1 MVVIVAMVGVH
12 PLRSVFRAA
21 LRIAILGFGLLLSM
35 VVDGQGCVLPVVMD
49 GQGCLIDLQGNVVIP
64 SNISWKGIW
73 QLIICF

>member
-1 MVVIVAMVGVH
+1 M
-12 PLRSVFRAA
+12 SVFRTV
-21 LRIAILGFGLLLSM
+21 LRIPILGFGLLFSL